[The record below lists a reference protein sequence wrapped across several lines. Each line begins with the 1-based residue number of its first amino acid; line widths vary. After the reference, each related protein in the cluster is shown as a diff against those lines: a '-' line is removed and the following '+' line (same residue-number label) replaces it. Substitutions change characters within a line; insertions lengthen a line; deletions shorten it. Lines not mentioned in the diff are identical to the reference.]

1 METPLERVPPRLTSV
16 APLGAGS
23 GLAGCGGGGVGA
35 IGAAGSTFRLLENIC
50 LFGKSPSQAA
60 WDSYSQRSNVCA
72 AMARARRGKID
83 DRPAKTE
90 ERRANEVRSRAQ
102 VPKPGAK
109 DRAAANQQVTH
120 QIISA

>member
-50 LFGKSPSQAA
+50 IFGKSPSRGA

-72 AMARARRGKID
+72 AAAPASRGKID
-83 DRPAKTE
+83 DGAAEAE
-90 ERRANEVRSRAQ
+90 ERRADKVRSRAEL
-102 VPKPGAK
+102 PKPRSKDGAGA
-109 DRAAANQQVTH
+109 DQQVTDK
-120 QIISA
+120 IVS